1 MFLTDLLSNNNNNNS
16 KSNNNNSKGHK
27 SKPTMNKTKKIV
39 MRKNQKN
46 FKTQQLMIHEPKKK
60 ERVGVDEPYMD
71 KNQNKQIHEPKQSSV
86 ALWW

>member
-1 MFLTDLLSNNNNNNS
+1 
-16 KSNNNNSKGHK
+16 
-27 SKPTMNKTKKIV
+27 MN
-39 MRKNQKN
+39 
-46 FKTQQLMIHEPKKK
+46 PKKR